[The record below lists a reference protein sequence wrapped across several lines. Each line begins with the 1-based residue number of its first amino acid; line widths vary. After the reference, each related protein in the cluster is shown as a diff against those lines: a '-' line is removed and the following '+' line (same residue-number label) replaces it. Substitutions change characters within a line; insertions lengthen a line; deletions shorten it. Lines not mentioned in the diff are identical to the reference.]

1 MIGTISAI
9 SAVVGLV
16 ASLISLFTI
25 IFGYIKNLKKIRE
38 GMKAMLRSEIEHAYY
53 KHAEDKTL
61 KEYERKNIDSLYQAY
76 HDGLHG
82 NSFCTDIYEEMRD
95 WKITR

>member
-25 IFGYIKNLKKIRE
+25 IFGYIRNLKKIRE
-38 GMKAMLRSEIEHAYY
+38 GMKAMLRSGIEHAYY

-82 NSFCTDIYEEMRD
+82 NSFCADIYEEMRD

>member
-38 GMKAMLRSEIEHAYY
+38 GMKAMFRSEIEHSYY
-53 KHAEDKTL
+53 QHLEDKSL
-61 KEYERKNIDSLYQAY
+61 KEYERKNGDSLYQAY

-82 NSFCTDIYEEMRD
+82 NSFCTDIYNEMRE
-95 WKITR
+95 WAITR